1 MEENTADVQAK
12 HNTFVKKIVATKTV
26 YSLENEEGFATSY
39 SNEYEHEDGEPVE
52 IICFWSEKAYAE
64 TCAKDVWEGYNLA
77 ELPLEDFIE
86 NWCSGMY
93 EDNLLVGTEFDS
105 NMFGQE
111 TEPLELILQILNEAE
126 KTGVT
131 LNLEKYESTEELKEI
146 VKDLIGEF

>member
-1 MEENTADVQAK
+1 MTENTADVQAK
-12 HNTFVKKIVATKTV
+12 HNTFVKNIVATKTV

-64 TCAKDVWEGYNLA
+64 ACAKDVWEGYTLA

-111 TEPLELILQILNEAE
+111 TEPLELILQILNESE
-126 KTGVT
+126 KTGVA
-131 LNLEKYESTEELKEI
+131 LEFEKYESTEELREI

>member
-1 MEENTADVQAK
+1 MQKDSADVQAK
-12 HNTFVKKIVATKTV
+12 HNTFIKKIVETKVV

-52 IICFWSEKAYAE
+52 IICFWSEKADAE
-64 TCAKDVWEGYNLA
+64 ACAKDAWEGYKLA
-77 ELPLEDFIE
+77 ELTLEDFIE

-93 EDNLLVGTEFDS
+93 EDNLLVGTAFDS

-126 KTGVT
+126 KAGVA
-131 LNLEKYESTEELKEI
+131 LSLEKYESTVELREI
-146 VKDLIGEF
+146 VKDLIEEF

>member
-1 MEENTADVQAK
+1 MQKDSTEIQAK
-12 HNTFVKKIVATKTV
+12 HNTFVKKIVETKVV

-52 IICFWSEKAYAE
+52 IICFWSEKADAE
-64 TCAKDVWEGYNLA
+64 ACAKDNWEGYTVAQLQ
-77 ELPLEDFIE
+77 LEEFVE
-86 NWCSGMY
+86 EWCSGMY

-111 TEPLELILQILNEAE
+111 TEPLELILQIVNEAE
-126 KTGVT
+126 KAGVA
-131 LNLEKYESTEELKEI
+131 LEFEKYESTTELREI